1 MRGVPLLLVSV
12 TDADEAVLALQAGA
26 DILDVKRPEEGSLG
40 APFPD
45 VLRAVVAR
53 RDALAAATAAAVGA
67 IGGDVTMAA
76 IAAEACPPRG
86 SRVRV
91 SAALGDAPDLPGS
104 FALAAAGA
112 VACGA
117 DDVKV
122 GLRGPQ
128 REAEAIDFLR
138 AVAGGARSGS
148 NAAPGEPRPR
158 LIAAAYADAVDIGAF
173 DPRLLPRVAARAG
186 AAGCLID
193 TFRKN
198 GRTLFD
204 HLPSDALA
212 RFVAGC
218 REAGLVCGLAGSL
231 TADHLPLLLE
241 LGPDIVGVRGAICSG
256 GRRGRIDPGRLR
268 ALRAR
273 LRPDAEVPRRGSGG
287 FIASR

>member
-1 MRGVPLLLVSV
+1 MGSLPLLLVSV
-12 TDADEAVLALQAGA
+12 TDADEAVIALEAGA
-26 DILDVKRPEEGSLG
+26 DVLDVKRPEEGSLG

-53 RDALAAATAAAVGA
+53 RDAHAAMTGMPGMPGMPGAGVPVIGAAGA
-67 IGGDVTMAA
+67 G
-76 IAAEACPPRG
+76 PPRA

-112 VACGA
+112 AACGA

-122 GLRGPQ
+122 GLRGPC

-148 NAAPGEPRPR
+148 PPPR
-158 LIAAAYADAVDIGAF
+158 LIAAAYADAVDLGAL
-173 DPRLLPRVAARAG
+173 DPLLLPRVAARAG
-186 AAGCLID
+186 AYGCLID
-193 TFRKN
+193 TLRKD

-204 HLPSDALA
+204 HLPAGALA

-231 TADHLPLLLE
+231 TAGHLPLLLE
-241 LGPDIVGVRGAICSG
+241 LGPDIIGFRGAICSG
-256 GRRGRIDPGRLR
+256 GRHGRIDPERLR
-268 ALRAR
+268 ALRAL
-273 LRPDAEVPRRGSGG
+273 LRPDGGVPRLPS
-287 FIASR
+287 AAP